1 MSSNVLKAVKKG
13 IPFSCAPLQFSV
25 LCLCPKLRRSKDL
38 NFAGRTRAQSPCA
51 LEKSTF
57 FQSRQRAHLLV
68 SRLPARLCT
77 LLHVWLTRQSM
88 DTFLLGNLAAAH
100 LLAIVCSLCQEIEAL
115 SWMFRRPKGRCDLSA
130 TYQGTCGAAGCQR
143 LSRTLKPRLSEAF
156 CIKYMNI

>member
-1 MSSNVLKAVKKG
+1 MVFLVSILTSLLNMVLDDSPHDHSYSVQKQKYSCHHKHTRHKQWHCLLSKLLPIVIILKNQEKVGLLYAKTVVLKTAMSSSVLKAVIKG

-38 NFAGRTRAQSPCA
+38 NFAGRTRAQTPCA

-77 LLHVWLTRQSM
+77 LLHVWLTR
-88 DTFLLGNLAAAH
+88 
-100 LLAIVCSLCQEIEAL
+100 
-115 SWMFRRPKGRCDLSA
+115 
-130 TYQGTCGAAGCQR
+130 
-143 LSRTLKPRLSEAF
+143 
-156 CIKYMNI
+156 